1 MKKIDKIIEYI
12 RAQGVEVDPGPE
24 DAGWILDESIPIV
37 WIGIPQSQAFA
48 PDSEA
53 LRQEV
58 ENLTRFLVAKDHRG
72 YCSGVF
78 LTLNARN
85 VSELEDAVLEDAHER
100 LEVLALILGYERD
113 LPLPDARRR

>member
-24 DAGWILDESIPIV
+24 GEGWIFDESIPVV
-37 WIGIPQSQAFA
+37 WIGLPQSVLE
-48 PDSEA
+48 PDLQEI
-53 LRQEV
+53 RQEV
-58 ENLTRFLVAKDHRG
+58 EKLTHFLINKDHRG

-85 VSELEDAVLEDAHER
+85 VAELEDAVLEDAHER
-100 LEVLALILGYERD
+100 LEVLALILGYEK
-113 LPLPDARRR
+113 